1 MERKMKKK
9 INKKQEP
16 NWRKRFTIE
25 ITKEQRLICMEW
37 EYEGKRKQKTY
48 DISRGKE
55 SHFERIEEEEV
66 LRVRDENKVNTGK
79 K

>member
-1 MERKMKKK
+1 
-9 INKKQEP
+9 
-16 NWRKRFTIE
+16 
-25 ITKEQRLICMEW
+25 MEW

-55 SHFERIEEEEV
+55 SHFERIEGEEI
-66 LRVRDENKVNTGK
+66 LRVRRNENHAETGK